1 MSPRSCSGGGASG
14 GHSAGLRL
22 VPCSRR
28 GSPGP
33 RVAIACADWPKGVTC
48 KGGGGGARTR
58 QHLRPAPARGTLPKA
73 PPTGKVHARGAL
85 GEGKALSAGHSALP
99 SVQPDVLA
107 VLLLCQGSCLFSSFF
122 SFLPTLSG
130 PRPAPCSRGGA
141 GRGEGDL
148 ARWAHGRLRGTGSPG
163 VPC

>member
-73 PPTGKVHARGAL
+73 PPTGKVHARGSL
-85 GEGKALSAGHSALP
+85 GEGKALSAGRSALS

-107 VLLLCQGSCLFSSFF
+107 VCCSAKDRVYSRVSSLSSLLSVVHLQ
-122 SFLPTLSG
+122 
-130 PRPAPCSRGGA
+130 RRVQGA
-141 GRGEGDL
+141 GLVEEKVTSHAGL
-148 ARWAHGRLRGTGSPG
+148 VVA
-163 VPC
+163 